1 MRNYLKKNSMNT
13 NNIKCSNKIIIQ
25 PKSKQVVEL
34 NIENIKYGE
43 IIIPRTKC
51 LFFLIPE

>member
-1 MRNYLKKNSMNT
+1 MNT